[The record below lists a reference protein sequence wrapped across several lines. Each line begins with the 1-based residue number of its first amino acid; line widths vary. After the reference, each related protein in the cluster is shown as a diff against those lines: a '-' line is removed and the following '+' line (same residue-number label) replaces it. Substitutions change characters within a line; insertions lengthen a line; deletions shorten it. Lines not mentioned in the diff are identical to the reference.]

1 MPPRRDDDLM
11 DLDSGES
18 DASID
23 YDEPRRKGKGKT
35 AKKKDKG
42 KGKVTEVSTH
52 PAERSNTVAD
62 SLSQ

>member
-1 MPPRRDDDLM
+1 M